1 MKLMMIRAVAVVL
14 MLSGLVGQALAHST
28 LTASM
33 PGADSEVSS
42 PEALTLTFNEP
53 VRLLR
58 LTLVH
63 GAAHEMDIGF
73 EAVTT
78 ASTEFSFDLPELMI
92 GEHTVNWT
100 IIGSDGHT
108 VSNSFGF
115 TVNQGAGEAQM
126 QEHSHGEGHH
136 HH

>member
-1 MKLMMIRAVAVVL
+1 MKLMMIRSMAVAL
-14 MLSGLVGQALAHST
+14 LLSGLIGQAFAHGT
-28 LTASM
+28 LIASM
-33 PGADSEVSS
+33 PGNGSEVSS

-78 ASTEFSFDLPELMI
+78 ASAEFSFELPALMS
-92 GEHTVNWT
+92 GAHTVNWT
-100 IIGSDGHT
+100 IIGPDGHT
-108 VSNSFGF
+108 VSDSFGF
-115 TVNQGAGEAQM
+115 TVNPNASGAQM
-126 QEHSHGEGHH
+126 QQHSHGAEHH